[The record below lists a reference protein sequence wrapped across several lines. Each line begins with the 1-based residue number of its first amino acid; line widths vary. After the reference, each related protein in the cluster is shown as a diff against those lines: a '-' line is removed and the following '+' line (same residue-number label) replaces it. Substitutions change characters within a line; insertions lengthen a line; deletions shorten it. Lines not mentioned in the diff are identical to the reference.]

1 MRFLYETVKEI
12 LDTGRIGV
20 PVFLRCSAQI
30 ESGNGHVEDVLM
42 RILAMTC
49 SWMDTVPL
57 RLYAQNGNKSNQLTV
72 TVHYIG
78 GQTGIVSVNAAPG
91 AKDSLDL
98 MLLGNKGALYHDS
111 ESLPPGFDITTE
123 PLEVPEW
130 LVDAVTESYRSG
142 EPTLIKEVAGFG

>member
-12 LDTGRIGV
+12 LDTGRVGV

-30 ESGNGHVEDVLM
+30 ESGGKYMEDVLV

-49 SWMDTVPL
+49 SWMEAVPL
-57 RLYAQNGNKSNQLTV
+57 RVYAQSGSRSRQLTV
-72 TVHYIG
+72 TVHYVG

-91 AKDSLDL
+91 VRDSVDL
-98 MLLGNKGALYHDS
+98 MLLGNKGAIYHDA

-123 PLEVPEW
+123 PLPVPEW
-130 LVDAVTESYRSG
+130 LVDAVDKSLLTG
-142 EPTLIKEVAGFG
+142 KPALIEEVMGVE